1 MLARLILLF
10 VVTPVVELWLLLRIG
25 GAVGVLP
32 TLALVFGTGV
42 VGATLARS
50 QGIKAFRDFQQS
62 LGSGRVP
69 GQALL
74 DGVCILVGGAFLLT
88 PGLLTD
94 VLGFSLVLPPTRRLI
109 QRRIQRRVEEGIQDG
124 TIQAVVIS
132 TSPHPAARHVDVER
146 GSDG

>member
-25 GAVGVLP
+25 AAIGVPL

-50 QGIKAFRDFQQS
+50 QGVRAFRDFQRS
-62 LGSGRVP
+62 LAEGRVP

-74 DGVCILVGGAFLLT
+74 DGVCVLVGGAFLLT

-94 VLGFSLVLPPTRRLI
+94 LLGFSLVLPPTRKLI
-109 QRRIQRRVEEGIQDG
+109 QRRIKRRVEEGIEAG
-124 TIQAVVIS
+124 SIQAVVIA
-132 TSPHPAARHVDVER
+132 TTPHPSGRDGEVARGPDA
-146 GSDG
+146 